1 MAIGVSFFNHLEW
14 AGRNLSMTEWTGEF
28 LKQKKDALIDAFA
41 KGKRSDFPEKFA
53 FILDE
58 YLYHSY
64 ERSQTGLKI
73 GVIENPYAIIALGTY
88 GLKQL
93 CIHSDVALLFLF
105 QDHLPADTEELIK
118 EFVYPLWDNGFEV
131 THVVRT
137 LSECHEAAE
146 KDVEVL
152 ASLLD
157 GRFVCGM
164 SQLFF
169 QLNEELRENIASARQ
184 SDILTA
190 LIEKNKKRHA
200 KFGDSSYLLE
210 PNLKEGK
217 GSLGDYYALLSMAR
231 IHGQIRDPR
240 DLAYG
245 GFLSEKEFDAVQK
258 ALDFILMVRNLL
270 HFATGRKCD
279 QLFMEYQPKIGDLL
293 SYQPKDGQEA
303 VECFMGDLHSH
314 MRLVKQ
320 LYKMFVAEMGF
331 VGNLTPGGKISMRK
345 TRVRGLAVND
355 KNMLAFSSLEALMN
369 SPELLVKIFAESA
382 ALKIP
387 LSAEARRMV
396 KDLAH
401 KLVTPDFRKRRSV
414 IRAFEKVL
422 LTPAMEFN
430 VLDEMLRTG
439 LMEHL
444 IPEFNG
450 ILNRIQYNEYH
461 LFPVD
466 KHSLMTV
473 RTAKTFGTSPDA
485 DPLAQKLYAE
495 LPDKRP
501 LLWACLL
508 HDIGKS
514 DKDGKHS
521 DKGADMA
528 DRILR
533 SLGYGK
539 DMAETVSFLVRH
551 HLFLAKMAT
560 RRDVQDEE
568 TAVFCARR
576 IDSEEHLTLLYLLT
590 VADSMSTGPKAW
602 NDWTQSLLQTLY
614 KRTLSI
620 LIKGEF
626 EPDEAMETLERKKS
640 LLWNI
645 FSEKGMDAKAF
656 DLFFNRLS
664 LRYLL
669 TVPVGDMVSHAALMD
684 SLKSSSFVWDIKGM
698 GGPEA
703 RVMTIAAKSRPG
715 LFSKI
720 AGVLTLCGFNILAA
734 QIFTQKNNTAL
745 DIFHVSPPAD
755 PLFEENKWAQAKE
768 ELTRVMVHDA
778 NIRVRIDDMIKDSR
792 PAKRFGIKHG
802 LRIDVDN
809 ETSDYFTIIEVHT
822 DDFPGLLYSITDTL
836 YKCGLDIYVS
846 KIATNMDQVVDI
858 FYVRNLYG
866 EKVHTAEQIAM
877 IKSEITRVLEHT
889 EV

>member
-1 MAIGVSFFNHLEW
+1 
-14 AGRNLSMTEWTGEF
+14 MTEWTGDF
-28 LKQKKDALIDAFA
+28 LKQKKDALIETFS
-41 KGKRSDFPEKFA
+41 KGKQSGFPEKFA

-58 YLYHSY
+58 YLYQSF

-88 GLKQL
+88 GLKEV
-93 CIHSDVALLFLF
+93 CIHSDIALLFLF
-105 QDHLPADTEELIK
+105 QDHLPDDTEALIK

-137 LSECHEAAE
+137 LDECYEGATQ
-146 KDVEVL
+146 DVDVL
-152 ASLLD
+152 TSLLD

-169 QLNEELRENIASARQ
+169 QLNEGLRENIVSAHQ
-184 SDILTA
+184 SGILSA

-217 GSLGDYYALLSMAR
+217 GSLGDYYAILSMAR
-231 IHGQIRDPR
+231 IHANIREPR
-240 DLAYG
+240 ELAYT
-245 GFLSEKEFDAVQK
+245 GFLSEKEFDDVQK
-258 ALDFILMVRNLL
+258 ALNYVLGVRNLL
-270 HFATGRKCD
+270 HFVTGRKCD
-279 QLFMEYQPKIGDLL
+279 QLFMEYQPGIGELL
-293 SYQPKDGQEA
+293 SYVPKDGQEA

-314 MRLVKQ
+314 MRLIKQ
-320 LYKMFVAEMGF
+320 MYKMFVGELGF
-331 VGNLTPGGKISMRK
+331 VGNRTPGGKISVRK
-345 TRVRGLAVND
+345 TRVRGLCVND
-355 KNMLAFSSLEALMN
+355 KNMLGFSSLETLLK

-382 ALKIP
+382 ALKTP

-396 KDLAH
+396 KDLSF
-401 KLVTPDFRKRRSV
+401 KLITPEFRKRRSV

-430 VLDEMLRTG
+430 VLDEMVRTG
-439 LMEHL
+439 LMEQL
-444 IPEFNG
+444 IPEFSG

-473 RTAKTFGTSPDA
+473 RTAKSFEFADDA
-485 DPLAQKLYAE
+485 DSLCQRLFLE
-495 LPDKRP
+495 LEDRRI

-539 DMAETVSFLVRH
+539 DMAETVSFLVRN
-551 HLFLAKMAT
+551 HLFLAKMAS

-576 IDSEEHLTLLYLLT
+576 IGSEDRLVLLYLLT

-602 NDWTQSLLQTLY
+602 NDWTRSLLETLF

-620 LIKGEF
+620 LRKGEF
-626 EPDEAMETLERKKS
+626 VPDEAMETLERKKG
-640 LLWNI
+640 LLWEI
-645 FSEKGMDAKAF
+645 LRETGMDAKAF
-656 DLFFNRLS
+656 DRFFNRLS

-669 TVPVGDMVSHAALMD
+669 NVPVGDIVSHATLMD
-684 SLKSSSFVWDIKGM
+684 SLNTSPFVWDIKGM
-698 GGPEA
+698 SGQDA
-703 RVMTIAAKSRPG
+703 RILTLAAKSRPG

-745 DIFHVSPPAD
+745 DVFYLSPAAD
-755 PLFEENKWAQAKE
+755 SLFEEHKWAQARE
-768 ELTRVMVHDA
+768 ELTRVLVHDA
-778 NIRVRIDDMIKDSR
+778 NIHVRLDAMIKQSK
-792 PAKRFGIKHG
+792 PVKRYGIKHA

-822 DDFPGLLYSITDTL
+822 DDFPGLLFSITDTL
-836 YKCGLDIYVS
+836 FKCGLDIYVS

-866 EKVHTAEQIAM
+866 EKVHTPEQIAM
-877 IKSEITRVLEHT
+877 IKGEITRVLKHSEG
-889 EV
+889 